1 MSSSASACCSRLAA
15 IFAWLR
21 PPAIAPLQEGR
32 RLIDA
37 IGWAAVLPQ
46 MLASLGVLFA
56 AAGVGDAIGALTR
69 TVIPEGSVFLT
80 VAVFGLGMAMFTMV
94 MGNAFAA
101 FPVMAAAIGVPLL
114 IQGYGG
120 DPAVVGAV
128 GMLAGFCGTL
138 MTPMAANFN
147 LVPAALLE
155 LKDQYGVI
163 RAQIATALPL
173 LVVNILIIYLAG
185 VPMKLDARHGGAARA
200 DRAWAMSPSEYP
212 HKLDHVLGGDED
224 ALPPRALHPI
234 FYGSF
239 DWHSCVHGW
248 WTLLTLRRLF
258 PEMCR
263 SGGDRRAGR
272 RQLHRKPRSQPSW
285 PISTGRCRAGSS
297 GHTAGRGCSTLHLEA
312 SRHPDQRM
320 GGRARTPRPRL
331 RRAAPALSRHPDL
344 PDPRRHAFQHGL
356 RAGPGDRMG
365 EAIRPGAGE
374 RRSACAP
381 PSGSAAIAIARRG
394 SRAATNSCRRR

>member
-1 MSSSASACCSRLAA
+1 MITLHWLYALAGAMFAAFALLSAFDRANAKRFGNAAFWGLMTLSLLGGDVIGDLGNGLLVLGLAGLAGFGFIGRSSPPTTGVEERQHWSEKLGNKLFLPALIIPVTALLGTLLYNYTPLGAAGWIEAKRETYVFLGLGVLLALAA

-69 TVIPEGSVFLT
+69 TIIPEGSVFLT
-80 VAVFGLGMAMFTMV
+80 VAVYGLGMAIFTMV

-114 IQGYGG
+114 IQGYGAN
-120 DPAVVGAV
+120 PAVVGAV

-163 RAQIATALPL
+163 RAQVATALPL
-173 LVVNILIIYLAG
+173 LAFNILVIYF
-185 VPMKLDARHGGAARA
+185 M
-200 DRAWAMSPSEYP
+200 
-212 HKLDHVLGGDED
+212 
-224 ALPPRALHPI
+224 
-234 FYGSF
+234 
-239 DWHSCVHGW
+239 
-248 WTLLTLRRLF
+248 
-258 PEMCR
+258 
-263 SGGDRRAGR
+263 
-272 RQLHRKPRSQPSW
+272 
-285 PISTGRCRAGSS
+285 
-297 GHTAGRGCSTLHLEA
+297 
-312 SRHPDQRM
+312 
-320 GGRARTPRPRL
+320 
-331 RRAAPALSRHPDL
+331 
-344 PDPRRHAFQHGL
+344 AF
-356 RAGPGDRMG
+356 R
-365 EAIRPGAGE
+365 
-374 RRSACAP
+374 
-381 PSGSAAIAIARRG
+381 
-394 SRAATNSCRRR
+394 

>member
-1 MSSSASACCSRLAA
+1 M
-15 IFAWLR
+15 
-21 PPAIAPLQEGR
+21 
-32 RLIDA
+32 
-37 IGWAAVLPQ
+37 
-46 MLASLGVLFA
+46 
-56 AAGVGDAIGALTR
+56 
-69 TVIPEGSVFLT
+69 FLT
-80 VAVFGLGMAMFTMV
+80 VAVFGLGMAIFTMV

-101 FPVMAAAIGVPLL
+101 FPVMAAAIGVPLV

-163 RAQIATALPL
+163 RAQVATALPL
-173 LVVNILIIYLAG
+173 LADQHPADLLAG
-185 VPMKLDARHGGAARA
+185 VPMKLDAEMAARLA
-200 DRAWAMSPSEYP
+200 RIALGHVTKEYP

-224 ALPPRALHPI
+224 VLPPRVLHPI

-258 PEMCR
+258 PEMLKR
-263 SGGDRRAGR
+263 RRSRRWPTTAFTEAKIAVEMAYLDRPLSGGFERPYGWAW
-272 RQLHRKPRSQPSW
+272 LL
-285 PISTGRCRAGSS
+285 A
-297 GHTAGRGCSTLHLEA
+297 LHLEA
-312 SRHPDQRM
+312 SRHPINEW
-320 GGRARTPRPRL
+320 ATSSNPSPAPSPRGS
-331 RRAAPALSRHPDL
+331 ALFDHPHL
-344 PDPRRHAFQHGL
+344 PDPHRHPFQYGV
-356 RAGPGDRMG
+356 RFVPRERMG
-365 EAIRPGAGE
+365 EAIRPRPRGGDAHA
-374 RRSACAP
+374 RRRDGLAE
-381 PSGSAAIAIARRG
+381 IEIARRG